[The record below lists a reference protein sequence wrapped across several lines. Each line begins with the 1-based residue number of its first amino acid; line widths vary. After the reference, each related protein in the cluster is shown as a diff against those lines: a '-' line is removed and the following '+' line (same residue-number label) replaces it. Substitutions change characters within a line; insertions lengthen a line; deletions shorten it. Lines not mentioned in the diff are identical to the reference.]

1 MQTVAVYNLK
11 GGVGKTA
18 TAVNLAHLASREGRR
33 ILLWDL
39 DPQGAASF
47 YLRVK
52 AKVKGGGKKLL
63 RGATAIDD
71 VIRATTFPGLDLL
84 PADFSYRSLDL
95 ALKGSHKPAKQLAA
109 AMAPLRSRYD
119 LVFLDCPPSVS
130 LVSEAVLHAA
140 DLLLVPVIPTTLS
153 LRTLRQIE
161 EFVQDEGPRR
171 LRVAPFFCMVD
182 VRKRMHRELVAVPE
196 MQGEAFLRTIIPS
209 ASIVER
215 MGVERA
221 PLGAFAP
228 SSPAAQAYEALWKEI
243 AGRLQTV

>member
-18 TAVNLAHLASREGRR
+18 TAVNLAFLASREGHRT
-33 ILLWDL
+33 LLWDL
-39 DPQGAASF
+39 DPQGASSF

-52 AKVKGGGKKLL
+52 AKVKGGGRKLL
-63 RGATAIDD
+63 RGTTALDD
-71 VIRATTFPGLDLL
+71 VIRRTSFPGLDLL
-84 PADFSYRSLDL
+84 PADFSYRRLDL
-95 ALKGSHKPAKQLAA
+95 TLDAAHKPAKQLAA

-130 LVSEAVLHAA
+130 LLSEAVLHAA

-171 LRVAPFFCMVD
+171 LLVVPFFCMVD
-182 VRKRMHRELVAVPE
+182 VRKRQHRELAAVPE
-196 MQGEAFLRTIIPS
+196 MQGEAFLRTTIPS
-209 ASIVER
+209 ASVVER

-221 PLGAFAP
+221 PLAIFAP
-228 SSPAAQAYEALWKEI
+228 SSPAAHAYGELWKEV
-243 AGRLQTV
+243 AGRLQNV